1 MNKTDDTK
9 ITAAKTT
16 NTKTKVVIVD
26 DSALIR
32 AILTEIIN
40 DTNDLEVVGV
50 AKNAFAARDLIRELN
65 PDVITLDIEMPD
77 MDGLE
82 FLEKLMRLRP
92 MPVLMVSTLTQ
103 AGANETFRALEL
115 GAVDYIAKPKVDI
128 KNQLQEY
135 ADEITAKIRIVA
147 SAKIMPRKVK
157 LSSAKSAKKPLT
169 QAKINTQTPP
179 KTPIP
184 PAKNSIAQIA
194 AKSTFNH
201 LLVIGASTGGTE
213 AIKDILLE
221 MPANSPP
228 ILIVQHMPEGFTT
241 SYAARLDS
249 LCAVQV
255 REAKHAERIL
265 PGNAYL
271 APGGYHLSAV
281 KSGSNYICQVT
292 EDEAVNRHRPS
303 VDVLFESVAQLMTTK
318 SSKLK
323 ITAVILTGMG
333 KDGAIGM
340 KLLHDKGA
348 TTFAQDEASCVVF
361 GMPKEAISLG
371 GVDRI
376 LPLDAIA
383 THVLVHLNLPE

>member
-1 MNKTDDTK
+1 MHNRTES
-9 ITAAKTT
+9 II
-16 NTKTKVVIVD
+16 KVVIVD

-32 AILTEIIN
+32 AILSEIIN
-40 DTNDLEVVGV
+40 GADDMQVVGV

-103 AGANETFRALEL
+103 KGASETLRALEL

-128 KNQLQEY
+128 KNQLTEY

-147 SAKIMPRKVK
+147 SAKI
-157 LSSAKSAKKPLT
+157 KPSKNVIKPK
-169 QAKINTQTPP
+169 KINAVKAT
-179 KTPIP
+179 KAIVA
-184 PAKNSIAQIA
+184 PAN
-194 AKSTFNH
+194 KSQALTSGSTNIQD
-201 LLVIGASTGGTE
+201 LIVIGASTGGTE

-255 REAKHAERIL
+255 HEAKHLMRIQ

-281 KSGSNYICQVT
+281 KSGSHYICQVT

-303 VDVLFESVAQLMTTK
+303 VDVLFESVAKLT
-318 SSKLK
+318 KLK

-333 KDGAIGM
+333 KDGALGM

-348 TTFAQDEASCVVF
+348 ATFAQDEASCVVF
-361 GMPKEAISLG
+361 GMPKEAIALG
-371 GVDRI
+371 AVDRI
-376 LPLDAIA
+376 LPLEAIA
-383 THVLVHLNLPE
+383 THVLVRLNLSE

>member
-1 MNKTDDTK
+1 MQKLTDANINADL
-9 ITAAKTT
+9 I
-16 NTKTKVVIVD
+16 KVIIID

-32 AILTEIIN
+32 ALLTEIIN
-40 DTNDLEVVGV
+40 NTNDLIVIGV
-50 AKNAFAARDLIRELN
+50 AKNAFAARDLIRALN

-103 AGANETFRALEL
+103 KGASETLRALAL

-128 KNQLQEY
+128 KNQLTGY

-147 SAKIMPRKVK
+147 SAKI
-157 LSSAKSAKKPLT
+157 KPSKNVIKPK
-169 QAKINTQTPP
+169 KINAVKATKSIVTPANNNQAL
-179 KTPIP
+179 TSGGANFQDLI
-184 PAKNSIAQIA
+184 
-194 AKSTFNH
+194 
-201 LLVIGASTGGTE
+201 VIGASTGGTE

-241 SYAARLDS
+241 SYAARLNS

-255 REAKHAERIL
+255 REAKHAERIQ

-271 APGGYHLSAV
+271 APGGYHLSVA
-281 KSGSNYICQVT
+281 KSAGHYICQVT
-292 EDEAVNRHRPS
+292 EEEAVNRHRPS
-303 VDVLFESVAQLMTTK
+303 VDVLFESVAKLT
-318 SSKLK
+318 KLK
-323 ITAVILTGMG
+323 ITAIILTGMG
-333 KDGAIGM
+333 KDGALGM

-348 TTFAQDEASCVVF
+348 ATFAQDEASCVVF
-361 GMPKEAISLG
+361 GMPKEAIALG
-371 GVDRI
+371 GVDEI
-376 LPLDAIA
+376 LPLEAIA
-383 THVLVHLNLPE
+383 THVLARLNLSE